1 MKRNIFLGILI
12 FLFLFPIFVYA
23 KLPDDINYHSM
34 TLNEALELDGIDK
47 VKEPNKNNPITVHV
61 FIGKGC
67 PHCHDF
73 LIYASTS
80 LNKKLGDKVD
90 YKIYETWYDEEN
102 EKLFGYVSN
111 YFKLNRSGVPFIVI
125 GNDYYKGYSSTYNHD
140 IEAAIEKEYASED
153 RFDFFKA
160 LDEYEP
166 PEDIDDPTEVPTKE
180 VFKLPEWAVLILI
193 ILVPISFLVIVYV
206 LFSKIDKKKKT
217 NKKEK
222 KKKNEKE

>member
-1 MKRNIFLGILI
+1 MKKNILLCILML
-12 FLFLFPIFVYA
+12 LFLFPIFVYA
-23 KLPDDINYHSM
+23 KLPDDIEYHEL
-34 TLNEALELDGIDK
+34 TLNEALELDGLDK
-47 VKEPNKNNPITVHV
+47 IKEPKKNNPITVHV

-73 LIYASTS
+73 LIYASTT

-90 YKIYETWYDEEN
+90 YKVYETWYDNDN

-125 GNDYYKGYSSTYNHD
+125 GNDYYKGYSSTYNID
-140 IEAAIEKEYASED
+140 IESAIEKEYNKKD

-180 VFKLPEWAVLILI
+180 AFKLPDWAVLILI
-193 ILVPISFLVIVYV
+193 ILVPISFLVIVYL
-206 LFSKIDKKKKT
+206 LFTTIDKK
-217 NKKEK
+217 NISKKEE
-222 KKKNEKE
+222 KKKNEKK

>member
-1 MKRNIFLGILI
+1 MKKNILLCILML
-12 FLFLFPIFVYA
+12 LFLFPIFVYA
-23 KLPDDINYHSM
+23 KIPDDIQYHQI
-34 TLNEALELDGIDK
+34 TLNEALELDGLDK
-47 VKEPNKNNPITVHV
+47 IKETKKNNPITVHV

-73 LIYASTS
+73 LLYASTT

-90 YKIYETWYDEEN
+90 YKIYETWYDSDN

-125 GNDYYKGYSSTYNHD
+125 GNDYYKGYSSTYNID
-140 IEAAIEKEYASED
+140 IERAIEKEYNKKD

-166 PEDIDDPTEVPTKE
+166 SEDIDDPTEVPTKE
-180 VFKLPEWAVLILI
+180 AFKLPEWAVLMLI
-193 ILVPISFLVIVYV
+193 ILVPISFLVIVYL
-206 LFSKIDKKKKT
+206 LFTMMDKNKKSK
-217 NKKEK
+217 KKEK
-222 KKKNEKE
+222 KNEKK

>member
-1 MKRNIFLGILI
+1 MKKNILLCILML
-12 FLFLFPIFVYA
+12 LFLFPIFVYA
-23 KLPDDINYHSM
+23 KLPDDIEYHQI

-73 LIYASTS
+73 LIYASTT
-80 LNKKLGDKVD
+80 LNKKFGDKVD
-90 YKIYETWYDEEN
+90 YKIYETWYDTDN

-125 GNDYYKGYSSTYNHD
+125 GNDYYKGYSSTYNND
-140 IEAAIEKEYASED
+140 IERAIEKEYSNKD

-180 VFKLPEWAVLILI
+180 AFKLPDCAVLILI
-193 ILVPISFLVIVYV
+193 VLVPLSFLVIVYL
-206 LFSKIDKKKKT
+206 LFTMIDKNNKS
-217 NKKEK
+217 NKKEEK
-222 KKKNEKE
+222 NNEKK